1 MRVLTFECWEAC
13 VEHKS
18 ADLVFGVVLN
28 PLGAQRCNI
37 KAKKNHKNKVV
48 CLSLRFHLCGEAYVS
63 EDHGIF

>member
-1 MRVLTFECWEAC
+1 VRVLTFECWEAC

-37 KAKKNHKNKVV
+37 KAKKKSQKQSCV
-48 CLSLRFHLCGEAYVS
+48 FEFEVS
-63 EDHGIF
+63 FVWGGIRK

>member
-1 MRVLTFECWEAC
+1 

-37 KAKKNHKNKVV
+37 KAKKSQKQSCV
-48 CLSLRFHLCGEAYVS
+48 FEFEVS
-63 EDHGIF
+63 FVWGGIRK

>member
-1 MRVLTFECWEAC
+1 

>member
-1 MRVLTFECWEAC
+1 MC

-18 ADLVFGVVLN
+18 ADLVFGVVLK

-37 KAKKNHKNKVV
+37 KAKLQNQVV
-48 CLSLRFHLCGEAYVS
+48 CLSLRFDSCGEAYIS